1 MALVILLVSYLLV
14 IYRCPTHLV
23 VRFATILKIVFQVK
37 YENQNIFI
45 ELLIPKTKPIAVGIV
60 YKSPDQTSFLE
71 ILSDSL
77 NSLKILSEGRDI
89 LGDLI
94 INLYENGST
103 LREENK
109 NVKRR
114 K

>member
-1 MALVILLVSYLLV
+1 M
-14 IYRCPTHLV
+14 
-23 VRFATILKIVFQVK
+23 K
-37 YENQNIFI
+37 YENENIFI
-45 ELLIPKTKPIAVGIV
+45 ELLILKAKPTAVGIV
-60 YKSPDQTSFLE
+60 YKSPDQISFLE

-89 LGDLI
+89 LGDLN
-94 INLYENGST
+94 INLYQNGST

>member
-1 MALVILLVSYLLV
+1 M
-14 IYRCPTHLV
+14 
-23 VRFATILKIVFQVK
+23 K
-37 YENQNIFI
+37 YENENIFI

-60 YKSPDQTSFLE
+60 YKSSDQTSFLE

-89 LGDLI
+89 LGDLN

>member
-23 VRFATILKIVFQVK
+23 VRFATILKIVFQLK
-37 YENQNIFI
+37 YENENIFI
-45 ELLIPKTKPIAVGIV
+45 ELLIPKTKPIAIGIV

-77 NSLKILSEGRDI
+77 NSLNILSEGRHI
-89 LGDLI
+89 LGDLNM
-94 INLYENGST
+94 NLYQNGST
-103 LREENK
+103 LGEKNK
-109 NVKRR
+109 NIKRR